1 MNDYQGETTMTHFLK
16 GIKTVSLA
24 LTALALTA
32 CTALSPKT
40 PQPTA
45 QPTTD
50 IKRLST
56 EIAATVIAQLTAEA
70 ALNPSPVPPTETP
83 FVPTFTPVE
92 PTPTP
97 EMPLPTLTL
106 PPLPTATRVPSGG
119 GGTVIKPTRTPYTD
133 AAELVSQTPPDGFY
147 VPKGQDFD
155 ILWTVK
161 NVGRRAWNT
170 QFYLRYLSGV
180 EGSDAS
186 KIMVHKTVPVNET
199 YTFRVDMVAPVIAGR
214 YVTTWQLINDD
225 GVAILTVNLVFNS
238 Q

>member
-1 MNDYQGETTMTHFLK
+1 MAKLLK
-16 GIKTVSLA
+16 GFKPIGMVLIM
-24 LTALALTA
+24 LTLTA
-32 CTALSPKT
+32 CTALSPAT

-50 IKRLST
+50 INQMST
-56 EIAATVIAQLTAEA
+56 QIAATVIAQLTAEA
-70 ALNPSPVPPTETP
+70 ALNPSPVPPTATPFIPTETP
-83 FVPTFTPVE
+83 LQPSPTNT
-92 PTPTP
+92 

-106 PPLPTATRVPSGG
+106 PPLPTATRVPSS

-133 AAELVSQTPPDGFY
+133 AAELVSQTPKDGFY

-155 ILWTVK
+155 INWTVK

-186 KIMVHKTVPVNET
+186 KIMVANTVPVNET
-199 YTFRVDMVAPVIAGR
+199 YTFRVDMVAPVIPGR

-225 GVAILTVNLVFNS
+225 GTAILTLNLVFNS